1 MGRVLETLTLMKR
14 FILIV
19 AAALCFATTLSAQTT
34 YISPDLFIEE
44 LRGNVAKVEYLNE
57 YGSVEIEK
65 SYNEKGYIIPQ
76 EITIERDEQTRI
88 IRITNANWGYTEEYT
103 YDANGWLV
111 KKSYEDSSETY
122 TVSYLYDNTGTLART
137 IKSGENDDCEF
148 IITTD
153 YLIMG
158 RDSNGNWFKRRRQ
171 ITSTYDGETGGR
183 ETIIETRKIT
193 YR

>member
-1 MGRVLETLTLMKR
+1 MKR

-88 IRITNANWGYTEEYT
+88 IRITNADWGYTEEYT

-153 YLIMG
+153 YLVMG
-158 RDSNGNWFKRRRQ
+158 RDSNGNWFKRRHQ